1 MVGMSRELSWV
12 WLLSHLQIWIK
23 EGWREQCMVPRC
35 SVHGLF
41 SLCGL
46 YQQNVWAKDM
56 SPFNWQVTF
65 QEGCIRNQ
73 PTWIPF
79 ADDAQVIYQFIPANV
94 CNLEEGALITMVDGF

>member
-1 MVGMSRELSWV
+1 
-12 WLLSHLQIWIK
+12 
-23 EGWREQCMVPRC
+23 MVPRC

-56 SPFNWQVTF
+56 SPLNWQVTF

-73 PTWIPF
+73 PTWNPF
-79 ADDAQVIYQFIPANV
+79 VDDAQVICQFIPANV